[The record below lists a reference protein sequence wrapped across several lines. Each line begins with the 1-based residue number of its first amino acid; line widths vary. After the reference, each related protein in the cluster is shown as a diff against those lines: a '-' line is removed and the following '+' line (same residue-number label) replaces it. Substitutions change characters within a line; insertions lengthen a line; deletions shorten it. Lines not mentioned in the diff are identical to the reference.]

1 MEHHGNL
8 PRPFEPLGL
17 AQRQAYTSTLKLSEV
32 PIRASR
38 ADILALKRPSP
49 ASSLASAIP
58 IMHQTLISLSNSKRL
73 VSSALPYGRSVIPM
87 LLQRPFNPPASPQA
101 LSSLKLTL
109 VSAIHL
115 ADAAGS
121 LKASK
126 PDKAYVPPLT
136 LLDLQGCPRALVL
149 STYTCNH
156 YLYAHGMS
164 LVHSFLHECL
174 R

>member
-73 VSSALPYGRSVIPM
+73 
-87 LLQRPFNPPASPQA
+87 RPFNPAASPQA

-121 LKASK
+121 LKA
-126 PDKAYVPPLT
+126 
-136 LLDLQGCPRALVL
+136 
-149 STYTCNH
+149 
-156 YLYAHGMS
+156 
-164 LVHSFLHECL
+164 
-174 R
+174 

>member
-58 IMHQTLISLSNSKRL
+58 IMHQTLISLSVCENAEWL
-73 VSSALPYGRSVIPM
+73 SVIAANCG
-87 LLQRPFNPPASPQA
+87 R
-101 LSSLKLTL
+101 TL
-109 VSAIHL
+109 NVW
-115 ADAAGS
+115 
-121 LKASK
+121 
-126 PDKAYVPPLT
+126 
-136 LLDLQGCPRALVL
+136 
-149 STYTCNH
+149 
-156 YLYAHGMS
+156 
-164 LVHSFLHECL
+164 
-174 R
+174 